1 MLDNLVKSQLLRADL
16 VAADEHFVAHGY
28 NDMTGI
34 VLLKS
39 ALVAVSNLVD
49 FEPSISRLYKEAPHL
64 SAFYK
69 TASKEFKFAK
79 YLRNKFAGHIHPELL
94 AKAIEW
100 KPELR
105 FLADRMDEQQIMWF
119 CNLCVLET
127 AINTYVDQSGE
138 HLVCDSET
146 DLFFPDD
153 QTRFRLFLEKIIKT
167 GVQYLTELGIVL
179 RSKIDKPVEGL
190 ESLEYWKTAGLTEFN
205 FIAKQ

>member
-138 HLVCDSET
+138 HLVFDSET

-179 RSKIDKPVEGL
+179 RSKIDKPVEGV

>member
-49 FEPSISRLYKEAPHL
+49 FESSISRLYKEAPHL
-64 SAFYK
+64 SRIYK
-69 TASKEFKFAK
+69 AASKEFKFAK

-105 FLADRMDEQQIMWF
+105 FIADRMDEQQIMQF

-127 AINTYVDQSGE
+127 AINTYVDNDGNHRVFE
-138 HLVCDSET
+138 SET
-146 DLFFPDD
+146 DLFFPKDNE
-153 QTRFRLFLEKIIKT
+153 RFSMFLEKVIRT
-167 GVQYLTELGIVL
+167 GIQYLTELGVVL
-179 RSKIDKPVEGL
+179 RSKIDKPAEGL

>member
-69 TASKEFKFAK
+69 TASKELKFAK

-138 HLVCDSET
+138 HLVFDSET

>member
-119 CNLCVLET
+119 CNLCVLEK

-138 HLVCDSET
+138 HLVFDSET